1 MTSVKEAMSTLNGWL
16 RDGIEI
22 GMALIL
28 TFVVID
34 VLFPNTTGVVNNIG
48 VIVGQFSKEG
58 LSGLIALLLFLIL
71 FKDRTSNH
79 NEQNK

>member
-1 MTSVKEAMSTLNGWL
+1 MTSVKEAMSSLNGWL

-71 FKDRTSNH
+71 FK
-79 NEQNK
+79 NK

>member
-1 MTSVKEAMSTLNGWL
+1 MTSVKEAMTKINGWL
-16 RDGIEI
+16 RDGTEI

-71 FKDRTSNH
+71 FK
-79 NEQNK
+79 NK

>member
-1 MTSVKEAMSTLNGWL
+1 MTSVKEAMSSLNGWL

-22 GMALIL
+22 GMGLIL

-71 FKDRTSNH
+71 FKNR
-79 NEQNK
+79 